1 MIEEDGLT
9 FCVCTYNSGKTLERC
24 LGSIRRIVPE
34 SRLLVVDHC
43 SEDGTVEIARKF
55 NSEIFSETKGLGYA
69 RQLCFDLTNTEYV
82 VFVDGDV
89 EIVRADFFDI
99 ATNVLQNRQYGAV
112 VGMAVGHRF
121 RYGLPASLLVLRK
134 SDFLG
139 KVVPDY
145 VDARETYFIQRRL
158 DREKLRT
165 YYVFDSMI
173 HRSQFRQFKPEW
185 EGANT
190 RLLPDSKLKE
200 LLFSLKVILLLSLNS
215 RNMKNIVYVPIF
227 YAKFLYGFVKPGGPW
242 LRMKRDMSGK
252 S

>member
-1 MIEEDGLT
+1 LIEEEGLT
-9 FCVCTYNSGKTLERC
+9 LCVCTYNSAKTLERC
-24 LGSIRRIVPE
+24 LGSIRRIFPQ

-43 SEDGTVEIARKF
+43 SEDGTVEIARGF

-69 RQLCFDLTNTEYV
+69 RQLCFDLTNTEYI
-82 VFVDGDV
+82 VFVDSDV
-89 EIVRADFFDI
+89 EIVRANFFDI
-99 ATNVLQNRQYGAV
+99 ATSVLRNREYGAV

-134 SDFLG
+134 NNFLG

-145 VDARETYFIQRRL
+145 IDARETYFIQRRL
-158 DREKLRT
+158 DVQELGT
-165 YYVFDSMI
+165 YYVFDSMV

-190 RLLPDSKLKE
+190 RVLPDSKLKE
-200 LLFSLKVILLLSLNS
+200 LLFTLKVILFLSLNS
-215 RNMKNIVYVPIF
+215 RNMKNILYVPIF
-227 YAKFLYGFVKPGGPW
+227 YLKFLYGFVKPGPW
-242 LRMKRDMSGK
+242 LRMKRYVSHK